1 MQNHMEFI
9 KILSFIKIRL
19 NIDKQRLSWNSK
31 YFFYSSK
38 TYLWFNF
45 RQIGVDREALE
56 YQVTERK
63 NAEAAEEARSS
74 AYAREMIRNDKL
86 GVLLQE
92 RQDKDTRNLHQKM
105 NDFRAQYQVNIK
117 IDMRPLN

>member
-1 MQNHMEFI
+1 M
-9 KILSFIKIRL
+9 
-19 NIDKQRLSWNSK
+19 
-31 YFFYSSK
+31 
-38 TYLWFNF
+38 
-45 RQIGVDREALE
+45 
-56 YQVTERK
+56 TERK